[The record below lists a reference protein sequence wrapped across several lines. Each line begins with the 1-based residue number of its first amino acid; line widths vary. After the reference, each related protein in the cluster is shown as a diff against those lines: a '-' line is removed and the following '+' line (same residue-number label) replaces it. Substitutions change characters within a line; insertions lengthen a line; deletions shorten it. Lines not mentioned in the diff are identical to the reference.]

1 MTRRKDWREFLKKDD
16 WRRFLWPE
24 IAARDE
30 WLIHEYEEWKQ
41 EHGREPSIA
50 EMRAHAHEAVDE
62 VLDNV
67 EYDWAEE
74 RAEKVVNPFR
84 PDLH

>member
-1 MTRRKDWREFLKKDD
+1 M
-16 WRRFLWPE
+16 
-24 IAARDE
+24 AARDG

-62 VLDNV
+62 ALENV
-67 EYDWAEE
+67 EYEVAEE
-74 RAEKVVNPFR
+74 RAAKVIPFR

>member
-1 MTRRKDWREFLKKDD
+1 MTGEG
-16 WRRFLWPE
+16 FLWPE
-24 IAARDE
+24 MAARDG

-62 VLDNV
+62 ALDNV
-67 EYDWAEE
+67 EYEVAEE
-74 RAEKVVNPFR
+74 RAAKVIPFR